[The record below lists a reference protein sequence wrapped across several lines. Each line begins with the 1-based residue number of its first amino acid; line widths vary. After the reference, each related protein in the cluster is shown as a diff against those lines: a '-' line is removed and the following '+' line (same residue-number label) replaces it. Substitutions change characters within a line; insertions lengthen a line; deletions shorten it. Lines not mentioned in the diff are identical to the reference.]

1 MEDLLTENIN
11 TQEYWDEF
19 YKTQTGKGINNERNN
34 FWLKW
39 IPTHS
44 EVRLL
49 EIGYGSD
56 GGMITI
62 LKDIRPNIKM
72 TALDFSSALIER
84 DMKQYPHVDFAC
96 IDIMNYLPEEKFN
109 IVLCQHVLEHW
120 DEPQELIDKVSNDLM
135 VAGGLFL
142 LSLPHWGSFRSPQH
156 MKAFTPVD
164 ILDLTDKDFY
174 LLDVTIIDCKEE
186 GQEMRFVLG
195 KKGAIS

>member
-1 MEDLLTENIN
+1 MIDLLTENIN
-11 TQEYWDEF
+11 TQAYWDNF
-19 YKTQTGKGINNERNN
+19 YKGNNSKGNNKERND
-34 FWLKW
+34 FWLSW

-56 GGMITI
+56 GGMVTI
-62 LKDIRPNIKM
+62 LKDIRPNVKM

-84 DMKQYPHVDFAC
+84 DMKQYPWVDFTC
-96 IDIMNYLPEEKFN
+96 INIMQYVPEQKFD

-120 DEPQELIDKVSNDLM
+120 NNPQELIDKISKNLILL
-135 VAGGLFL
+135 GGLFL

-156 MKAFTPVD
+156 MKAFTVSD
-164 ILDLTDKDFY
+164 IMDLTNSDFY
-174 LLDVTIIDCKEE
+174 LLNVSIIPCGVE

-195 KKGAIS
+195 KIGGK